1 MSIHLIWL
9 WDFQVNG
16 PQNNWLHVGL
26 KKSLFNESW
35 NYRGRLNHENSF
47 IGNIWNLSHSLN
59 FNFHKSPNML
69 RYLNHHHSAS
79 NQVAINRS
87 GMLIC
92 VIFHLKYDRSTLEH
106 EFYINF
112 KPFPNKEILI
122 KSYFNS
128 CCFLFINSAAFNKF
142 CRIGFLKVLSQ
153 VA

>member
-1 MSIHLIWL
+1 MISQELHELELYVMTMHLIWL
-9 WDFQVNG
+9 W
-16 PQNNWLHVGL
+16 GL
-26 KKSLFNESW
+26 KLDIFWIPNDLVKVQ
-35 NYRGRLNHENSF
+35 
-47 IGNIWNLSHSLN
+47 NI
-59 FNFHKSPNML
+59 L
-69 RYLNHHHSAS
+69 RYLNHHQSAL
-79 NQVAINRS
+79 NQVTVYSENTINRS
-87 GMLIC
+87 DMLIC

-122 KSYFNS
+122 KSHFNS